1 MAHELPYLVLK
12 VLWVF
17 GLVVQAAI
25 ALSMLGRRLV
35 STFPIFFAY
44 IVLELS
50 TGIALLFFNTSGNHY
65 ALIYWC
71 SEAVAVLLG
80 LLIIFE
86 VLRHILPSTASS
98 RFVTNSVWIL
108 SALVALIALLLL
120 VSAKPGAGNERT
132 YDLVILGE
140 RSVRFLQAS
149 LLIMVTALMSR
160 LGLSWHDK
168 SVGIATGFGV
178 YSALALVAY
187 EFGPH
192 LHFMSST
199 AMALLN
205 SMAYTL
211 ALIIWAVYLLPSRTR
226 LPIEYLPKL
235 NLAEWNNVLGSYLNQ
250 WYRRY

>member
-1 MAHELPYLVLK
+1 MAHGLAYLVIRVVW
-12 VLWVF
+12 VLS
-17 GLVVQAAI
+17 LVLEAAI
-25 ALSMLGRRLV
+25 ALSMLKRRLV

-44 IVLELS
+44 SILELL
-50 TGIALLFFNTSGNHY
+50 TGITLLFFDTRGNNY

-86 VLRHILPSTASS
+86 VLRHILPSNPSS
-98 RFVTNSVWIL
+98 RFVTNFVWIL
-108 SALVALIALLLL
+108 SAVVALIALLVL
-120 VSAKPGAGNERT
+120 VSAKPGAGNEPT
-132 YDLVILGE
+132 YDLVIRGE

-178 YSALALVAY
+178 YSALALVEF

-192 LHFMSST
+192 LHFMSNT
-199 AMALLN
+199 ATSLLN
-205 SMAYTL
+205 IGAYTL
-211 ALIIWAVYLLPSRTR
+211 ALIIWSIYLVPSPRR

-235 NLAEWNNVLGSYLNQ
+235 NLAEWNNVVGSYLNQ

>member
-1 MAHELPYLVLK
+1 VAHELAYSVIKVAWVLS
-12 VLWVF
+12 L
-17 GLVVQAAI
+17 LLQAAI

-35 STFPIFFAY
+35 STFPIFFGY
-44 IVLELS
+44 TLLELF
-50 TGIALLFFNTSGNHY
+50 TGTVLLFFDTRGNHY
-65 ALIYWC
+65 ALIYWY

-86 VLRHILPSTASS
+86 VLGHILPSTHAS
-98 RFVTNSVWIL
+98 RIVANAVWIL
-108 SALVALIALLLL
+108 SAMVAAIALLLL
-120 VSAKPGAGNERT
+120 VSAKPGAGNEHS
-132 YDLVILGE
+132 YDLVIRAE

-149 LLIMVTALMSR
+149 LLIMLTALMSR

-199 AMALLN
+199 AMSLVN
-205 SMAYTL
+205 TTAYSL
-211 ALIIWAVYLLPSRTR
+211 AVMIWTIYLLPSPRS

-235 NLAEWNNVLGSYLNQ
+235 NLAEWNNVVGSYLNQ

>member
-1 MAHELPYLVLK
+1 MAHEFSYLVVK

-17 GLVVQAAI
+17 SLVLQGAI
-25 ALSMLGRRLV
+25 ALSMPTKRLV
-35 STFPIFFAY
+35 LTFPIFFAY
-44 IVLELS
+44 TVLEVF
-50 TGIALLFFNTSGNHY
+50 TQTALLFFDTRGNRY
-65 ALIYWC
+65 ALIYWY

-86 VLRHILPSTASS
+86 VLRHILPPARSP

-108 SALVALIALLLL
+108 TAITAVVALLLL
-120 VSAKPGAGNERT
+120 VSAKPGAENEPS
-132 YDLVILGE
+132 YDLIIRGE

-199 AMALLN
+199 AMSLLN
-205 SMAYTL
+205 GIAYTL
-211 ALIIWAVYLLPSRTR
+211 AVIIWAIYLLPSRSR
-226 LPIEYLPKL
+226 LPIEYLPKF
-235 NLAEWNNVLGSYLNQ
+235 NLAEWNNVVGSYINQ